1 MRALGWDVEEELG
14 PDITAPVV
22 LESLEEAWRE
32 VRGGKSDDED
42 EGKDDM
48 DLGEA
53 AVSWRGAPMVARP
66 AARPRLDEALA
77 LSLLK
82 AMYNAARD
90 SMGVGKR
97 QLVAAFK
104 DERRRARPD
113 YAAAA
118 ASSGAEITLGDDEVD
133 NDNADPYT
141 FDLTAY
147 ATCVA
152 AVACA
157 RDAAAGGF
165 GRKLGEETL
174 AAVSNRALGRPRPRP
189 RTLAALRDLLAS
201 PRGLRV
207 RDAAD
212 AAPGEKGVL
221 IKVRVPAT
229 LAACSAADLVASGA
243 VPDLHRRACTALL
256 ERRGGRVVACATT
269 RTGDASSALS
279 SRPGRGVVV
288 DGRIVTTKHAITLQT
303 RRARPEPR
311 VHKPP
316 SSPSST
322 SSARDDSRTSS
333 FTELAG
339 WERRSAPT
347 RRSRPGRARRARQP
361 GRGRCSATMSASFA

>member
-141 FDLTAY
+141 FDLNAY

-152 AVACA
+152 AVSCA
-157 RDAAAGGF
+157 RDAAALEVF
-165 GRKLGEETL
+165 GRKLGEQTL
-174 AAVSNRALGRPRPRP
+174 AAV
-189 RTLAALRDLLAS
+189 
-201 PRGLRV
+201 RG
-207 RDAAD
+207 
-212 AAPGEKGVL
+212 
-221 IKVRVPAT
+221 
-229 LAACSAADLVASGA
+229 VASASVDLGKGLA
-243 VPDLHRRACTALL
+243 V
-256 ERRGGRVVACATT
+256 V
-269 RTGDASSALS
+269 
-279 SRPGRGVVV
+279 
-288 DGRIVTTKHAITLQT
+288 
-303 RRARPEPR
+303 
-311 VHKPP
+311 
-316 SSPSST
+316 ST
-322 SSARDDSRTSS
+322 SSCVCDILDAVRGIGFAAEEVFPPDVVLRVDGMHCSHCSEAIGGGNQRRT
-333 FTELAG
+333 
-339 WERRSAPT
+339 EREKVPQQLPEYFGNNQTVST
-347 RRSRPGRARRARQP
+347 RRYQSGNTILNAKMYLELLELLLLLLLLLLLYVFI
-361 GRGRCSATMSASFA
+361 THL

>member
-141 FDLTAY
+141 FDERLRHVRRGGGVRAGRCCFRGLRAEARRGDARGRLHPRGAFKDGRPAPVATSGRSRRCGISRTAP
-147 ATCVA
+147 
-152 AVACA
+152 
-157 RDAAAGGF
+157 RDAALGF
-165 GRKLGEETL
+165 GYC
-174 AAVSNRALGRPRPRP
+174 
-189 RTLAALRDLLAS
+189 
-201 PRGLRV
+201 
-207 RDAAD
+207 DAAD
-212 AAPGEKGVL
+212 AAPGE
-221 IKVRVPAT
+221 R
-229 LAACSAADLVASGA
+229 AS
-243 VPDLHRRACTALL
+243 
-256 ERRGGRVVACATT
+256 
-269 RTGDASSALS
+269 
-279 SRPGRGVVV
+279 
-288 DGRIVTTKHAITLQT
+288 
-303 RRARPEPR
+303 
-311 VHKPP
+311 
-316 SSPSST
+316 
-322 SSARDDSRTSS
+322 
-333 FTELAG
+333 
-339 WERRSAPT
+339 
-347 RRSRPGRARRARQP
+347 
-361 GRGRCSATMSASFA
+361 

>member
-1 MRALGWDVEEELG
+1 MRRAQKILTPADPPPDAARMRALGWDVEEELG

-42 EGKDDM
+42 EGKDEM

-53 AVSWRGAPMVARP
+53 AVSWRGAPMVSRP

-82 AMYNAARD
+82 AMYNAARE

-141 FDLTAY
+141 FDLNAY

-157 RDAAAGGF
+157 RDAAALEVF
-165 GRKLGEETL
+165 GRKLGEQTL
-174 AAVSNRALGRPRPRP
+174 AAVSDRAPGGLAPDLG
-189 RTLAALRDLLAS
+189 TLAALRDLLD
-201 PRGLRV
+201 RLVGFGYC
-207 RDAAD
+207 DAAD

-221 IKVRVPAT
+221 IRVRVPAT

-269 RTGDASSALS
+269 RTGDCLEHSL
-279 SRPGRGVVV
+279 
-288 DGRIVTTKHAITLQT
+288 
-303 RRARPEPR
+303 
-311 VHKPP
+311 
-316 SSPSST
+316 
-322 SSARDDSRTSS
+322 
-333 FTELAG
+333 ELAAG
-339 WERRSAPT
+339 A
-347 RRSRPGRARRARQP
+347 
-361 GRGRCSATMSASFA
+361 

>member
-1 MRALGWDVEEELG
+1 M
-14 PDITAPVV
+14 

-141 FDLTAY
+141 
-147 ATCVA
+147 
-152 AVACA
+152 
-157 RDAAAGGF
+157 
-165 GRKLGEETL
+165 
-174 AAVSNRALGRPRPRP
+174 
-189 RTLAALRDLLAS
+189 
-201 PRGLRV
+201 
-207 RDAAD
+207 
-212 AAPGEKGVL
+212 L
-221 IKVRVPAT
+221 I
-229 LAACSAADLVASGA
+229 
-243 VPDLHRRACTALL
+243 
-256 ERRGGRVVACATT
+256 
-269 RTGDASSALS
+269 
-279 SRPGRGVVV
+279 
-288 DGRIVTTKHAITLQT
+288 
-303 RRARPEPR
+303 
-311 VHKPP
+311 
-316 SSPSST
+316 
-322 SSARDDSRTSS
+322 
-333 FTELAG
+333 
-339 WERRSAPT
+339 
-347 RRSRPGRARRARQP
+347 
-361 GRGRCSATMSASFA
+361 